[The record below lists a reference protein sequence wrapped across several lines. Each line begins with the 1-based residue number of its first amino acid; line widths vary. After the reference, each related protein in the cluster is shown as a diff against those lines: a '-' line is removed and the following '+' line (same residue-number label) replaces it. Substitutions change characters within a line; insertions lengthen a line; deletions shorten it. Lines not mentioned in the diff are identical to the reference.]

1 MLKTKQAN
9 FALFERALE
18 TTRSQ
23 HVLRCEPQL
32 AYLVVV
38 LSSNVQVADPIR
50 NGAVCIVPLR

>member
-1 MLKTKQAN
+1 MLKTKQAK
-9 FALFERALE
+9 FALFERELE
-18 TTRSQ
+18 TTRPQ

>member
-1 MLKTKQAN
+1 MLKTKQAA

-23 HVLRCEPQL
+23 HVLRCESEL

-50 NGAVCIVPLR
+50 NGAVCLVPFR